1 MIQLKKYF
9 SFFLILS
16 IMGCSPQKNILEK
29 TLASDNP
36 KIKRVMDN
44 AKDHEIQIIYTQI
57 LRDKKGNISDLIK
70 IENLNKVI
78 NEINKCIVLCAN
90 CHRKLHN

>member
-57 LRDKKGNISDLIK
+57 LRDKKSKVSFKDYTY
-70 IENLNKVI
+70 NLNDTNYFYPASTI
-78 NEINKCIVLCAN
+78 
-90 CHRKLHN
+90 KLPIAILALE

>member
-1 MIQLKKYF
+1 M
-9 SFFLILS
+9 
-16 IMGCSPQKNILEK
+16 QKNILEK

-57 LRDKKGNISDLIK
+57 LRDKNYLSFEARGKYKIK
-70 IENLNKVI
+70 
-78 NEINKCIVLCAN
+78 A
-90 CHRKLHN
+90 